1 MDRIEQLMK
10 AAKPRHGTPNEVAG
24 GDAAHGLAPIGET
37 EAVHLA
43 ARAPEHRT
51 PRGRTAI
58 RTAAATVLAAA
69 AVAGAVYLGGTIAQ
83 KPVPGPAEAPSEP
96 SGSTAAASRPATPPA
111 TEKANATAP
120 PATAPPST
128 AHPGNSAA
136 GGLSTEGVPCTPANI
151 DQLRND
157 QQRSILP
164 IPAAEQRYYT
174 VLGCAGG
181 WLSYTISDEGAR
193 ALHLDGGNAWFRIA
207 KLQNGRFLWDVR
219 QPWATVLNWEFQA
232 LNNQGLTPQEAMDRD
247 FAAKGLPVEL
257 RPELVGNG
265 PAAG

>member
-10 AAKPRHGTPNEVAG
+10 AAKPRPAAPNAVAG
-24 GDAAHGLAPIGET
+24 GDAAHGVGPTGET
-37 EAVHLA
+37 EVVHLA
-43 ARAPEHRT
+43 ARAPERRT
-51 PRGRTAI
+51 QRGRTAV

-69 AVAGAVYLGGTIAQ
+69 AVAGAVYVGGTMVQ
-83 KPVPGPAEAPSEP
+83 RPVPGPAVAPSEP
-96 SGSTAAASRPATPPA
+96 AGNSAPAGPSATPPA
-111 TEKANATAP
+111 SDQPTATP
-120 PATAPPST
+120 PPST
-128 AHPGNSAA
+128 AQPGNPTA
-136 GGLSTEGVPCTPANI
+136 GALSTGGVPCTPANI

-164 IPAAEQRYYT
+164 IPAAEQHYYT

-193 ALHLDGGNAWFRIA
+193 VLQLDGGNAWFRIA

-219 QPWATVLNWEFQA
+219 QSWATVFNWEFQA

-247 FAAKGLPVEL
+247 FATKGLPVEL
-257 RPELVGNG
+257 RQQLVGEG
-265 PAAG
+265 PAGG